1 MLKQVNGEYDMKIVI
16 MRLIL
21 GAFLFTIL
29 ITSGAK
35 SVWAVTPLVLYD
47 NFNAKLINPDRWFGS
62 TYGILL
68 ETVREITS
76 NHLNLSGRSYGIT
89 DENTGLT
96 RSAVTLSFPNLN
108 IFTIQSTIQVKDY
121 ELVGCGDNDTTS
133 RVRARIVGSFFNIA
147 NQKPN
152 SAENDVRAQVRLQR
166 KAESTD
172 AKNVLIVGID
182 VYRCTDYNCQGDEIL
197 GTIDL
202 GTVKVGRRVTLRLE
216 WDQAGKR
223 FIVQRDNEAE
233 VSLYYT
239 VPDTQPPS
247 VKIKRLEAAQT
258 LANCTT
264 QPRPVGFID
273 AYFDNVY
280 VNQ

>member
-1 MLKQVNGEYDMKIVI
+1 MKTVI
-16 MRLIL
+16 MRLIF

-35 SVWAVTPLVLYD
+35 SVWAVTALVLYD

-62 TYGILL
+62 TSGILL

-76 NHLNLSGRSYGIT
+76 NHLNLSGRSYGLT
-89 DENTGLT
+89 DGNTGLT
-96 RSAVTLSFPNLN
+96 RSAVQLSFPNPN
-108 IFTIQSTIQVKDY
+108 IFAIQATIQVKDY

-133 RVRARIVGSFFNIA
+133 RVRARIVGSFFNTA
-147 NQKPN
+147 NQT
-152 SAENDVRAQVRLQR
+152 SDGAENDVRAQVRLQR

-172 AKNVLIVGID
+172 VKNVLIVGVD
-182 VYRCTDYNCQGDEIL
+182 VYRCTDSNCQGDEIL
-197 GTIDL
+197 GTVDL
-202 GTVKVGRRVTLRLE
+202 GTTKVGKRVTLRLE
-216 WDQAGKR
+216 WDQSAKR

-239 VPDTQPPS
+239 APDTQPPS

-264 QPRPVGFID
+264 HPRPVGFID
-273 AYFDNVY
+273 AYFDNVF